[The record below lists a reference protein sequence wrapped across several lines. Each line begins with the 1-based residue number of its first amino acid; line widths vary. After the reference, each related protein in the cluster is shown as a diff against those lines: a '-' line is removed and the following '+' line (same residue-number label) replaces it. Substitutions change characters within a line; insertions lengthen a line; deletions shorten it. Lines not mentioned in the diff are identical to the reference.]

1 MRNKPLIRKTVKVRR
16 KGSGKIGPEKMKQ
29 YINKART
36 MRKGS
41 RKNPGGG
48 ESTHIMRAETDG
60 KGNWFAF
67 PSLFQ
72 NDDGS
77 WVDMSGKEF
86 EQDWM
91 PVYEEAK
98 KRGEV
103 FDFGTDKDS
112 ALRFGEGSWKPIS
125 FKNKSERLRAK

>member
-1 MRNKPLIRKTVKVRR
+1 MNKPLIRKTVKVRR
-16 KGSGKIGPEKMKQ
+16 KGSGKIGPEKIKE
-29 YINKART
+29 YVGKART

-41 RKNPGGG
+41 RKNSDGS
-48 ESTHIMRAETDG
+48 ESTVIMRTETDG
-60 KGNWFAF
+60 KGNWFSF

-72 NDDGS
+72 NEDGS
-77 WVDMSGKEF
+77 WVDMSGEEF

-103 FDFGTDKDS
+103 FDFGADKDS
-112 ALRFGEGSWKPIS
+112 ALRFGEGSWKPLS